1 MIVEFKKYVDN
12 YDKRSKA
19 IKRKYKHS
27 LRVMQLAKKYATL
40 LNFSEEDIELA
51 TLIGLLHDIGRF
63 DQSKLYHTFDDSKSF
78 DHAEYGVKILFDNNI
93 IDMFR
98 KNKKNDNIIKFAIS
112 NHNKLVIANHNKTE
126 RELLHAKL
134 IRDVD
139 KIDILY
145 QAGELHEIKIMTTKE
160 KISPKVLESIKNHKP
175 VLKKDALNKND
186 RIALLFSFA
195 FDINN
200 SICLE
205 EVKNNIIELYERVKD
220 KYERLKPVYEE
231 VLNYLNNKTNKN
243 HIK

>member
-12 YDKRSKA
+12 YDKRSRA

-40 LNFSEEDIELA
+40 LNYSEEDIELA

-78 DHAEYGVKILFDNNI
+78 DHAEYGVKILFENNL
-93 IDMFR
+93 IDIFR
-98 KNKKNDNIIKFAIS
+98 KEKKNDDIIKFAIS
-112 NHNKLVIANHNKTE
+112 NHNKLVIATHKTE

-145 QAGELHEIKIMTTKE
+145 QAGELHEIKIMATKE
-160 KISPKVLESIKNHKP
+160 KINSKVLENIKKHKP
-175 VLKKDALNKND
+175 VLKKEALNKND

-205 EVKNNIIELYERVKD
+205 EVKSNIIALYERIKD

-231 VLNYLNNKTNKN
+231 VIKYLDNRINVNK
-243 HIK
+243 

>member
-12 YDKRSKA
+12 YDKRSRA

-40 LNFSEEDIELA
+40 LNYSEEDIELA

-78 DHAEYGVKILFDNNI
+78 DHAEYGVKILFENNL
-93 IDMFR
+93 IDIFR
-98 KNKKNDNIIKFAIS
+98 KEKKNDDIIKFAIS
-112 NHNKLVIANHNKTE
+112 NHNKLVIATHKTE

-145 QAGELHEIKIMTTKE
+145 QAGELHEIKIMATKE
-160 KISPKVLESIKNHKP
+160 KINSKVLENIKKHKP
-175 VLKKDALNKND
+175 VLKKEALNKND

-200 SICLE
+200 NICLE
-205 EVKNNIIELYERVKD
+205 EVKSNIITLYERVKD
-220 KYERLKPVYEE
+220 RNNRLLDCYNE
-231 VLNYLNNKTNKN
+231 VTNYLDDRIDNKK
-243 HIK
+243 